1 MEEIIFRLFFLRGE
15 ERAGTLK
22 SSYPFIKYVPVVIVM
37 SVSHVSGYAMIWT
50 GKGSEI
56 PQFRRIGLRLFYLS
70 GKRKIPGYNCQIA
83 TGKAITGNRYHDT
96 PVRS

>member
-1 MEEIIFRLFFLRGE
+1 MAFRSL
-15 ERAGTLK
+15 TNTY
-22 SSYPFIKYVPVVIVM
+22 SFIKYVPVVIVM
-37 SVSHVSGYAMIWT
+37 SVSHVSRYAMIWT

-70 GKRKIPGYNCQIA
+70 GEREIPGYNCQIA
-83 TGKAITGNRYHDT
+83 TDKAITGNRYHDT